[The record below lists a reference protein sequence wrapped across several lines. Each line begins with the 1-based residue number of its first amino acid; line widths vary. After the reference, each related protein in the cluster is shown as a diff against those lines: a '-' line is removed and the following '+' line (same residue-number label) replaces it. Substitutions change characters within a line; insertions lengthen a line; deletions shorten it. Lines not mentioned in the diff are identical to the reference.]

1 MAKLIVIKDN
11 RYFDSVF
18 LMQAARRMEAEP
30 GIRSA
35 SALMATEANR
45 NLLES
50 LGFGGTDPGG
60 GLSSTGSNDLIVALE
75 GEAAAIE
82 AVAAQ
87 IDAWLSPIHAAGEA
101 GAAAWEPRTVAEAV
115 SAQPDASV
123 AVISV
128 PGEHAGR
135 EARQAMREGL
145 HVFLFSSQVPL
156 AEERTLKEEGRTRGL
171 LVMGPD
177 CGTAYLG
184 GAGIGF
190 ANAVRRG
197 AIGAVASSGT
207 GLQEFAC
214 LVHHGGAGISHGLG
228 TGSHDLSDAIGGIST
243 LAALEALERDPATQV
258 IAVLAK
264 PAGAAVEAK
273 ILEALSACSKPVV
286 ACFLGR
292 HRPVSM
298 TARGGVRWASTL
310 DEAAALAL
318 LEAGPGAPSRNAEIP
333 AAASAQLQGLLPE
346 QRSVRGLFA
355 GGTFCYQAQ
364 ALFLEAGL
372 TVRSNAP
379 MLGASSL
386 SAGSGPGHVLLDL
399 GAEEF
404 VAGRP
409 HPMIDPTLRRQRLLE
424 AGEDPSVGVIL
435 LDFILGAIASKDP
448 AGDLLAAIRSAQDSA
463 RRRGGHL
470 CIAASVC
477 GTESDAQG
485 LASQTAAL
493 SGAGVV
499 VFPTAAR
506 AAAFCRD
513 AAAEL
518 QNRKEASHAHDA

>member
-1 MAKLIVIKDN
+1 MAKLTVIRDN

-35 SALMATEANR
+35 SALMATGANR
-45 NLLES
+45 RLLES
-50 LGFGGTDPGG
+50 LGFGGPGPGG
-60 GLSSTGSNDLIVALE
+60 LPSTGPNDLIVALE
-75 GEAAAIE
+75 GEPAAVN
-82 AVAAQ
+82 AVA
-87 IDAWLSPIHAAGEA
+87 DRLDGWLAPARAAE
-101 GAAAWEPRTVAEAV
+101 GAAAWEPRTLAEALA
-115 SAQPDASV
+115 SAPDGSV

-135 EARQAMREGL
+135 EARQALRAGL

-156 AEERTLKEEGRTRGL
+156 AEERALKEEAQARGL

-214 LVHHGGAGISHGLG
+214 LVHQGGAGISHGLG
-228 TGSHDLSDAIGGIST
+228 AGSRDLSDAIGGRST
-243 LAALEALERDPATQV
+243 LAALKALERDPGTRV

-264 PAGAAVEAK
+264 PAGDAMQAR
-273 ILEALSACSKPVV
+273 ILDALSACAKPAV

-292 HRPVSM
+292 PRPLSM
-298 TARGGVRWASTL
+298 AARGGVRWASTL
-310 DEAAALAL
+310 DEAADRALDAL
-318 LEAGPGAPSRNAEIP
+318 EPGSRGGSRDPETP
-333 AAASAQLQGLLPE
+333 AAAGAQLQGLLPE

-364 ALFLEAGL
+364 AMFGEAGL
-372 TVRSNAP
+372 EVRSNAP
-379 MLGASSL
+379 MPGASSL
-386 SAGSGPGHVLLDL
+386 SARSAGHVFLDL

-409 HPMIDPTLRRQRLLE
+409 HPMIDPALRRQRLLE
-424 AGEDPSVGVIL
+424 AGEDPSVGIIL

-448 AGDLLAAIRSAQDSA
+448 AGDLLAAIRSAQEAA
-463 RRRGGHL
+463 RRRGGRL

-477 GTESDAQG
+477 GTEGDAQG
-485 LASQTAAL
+485 RASQIAAL
-493 SGAGVV
+493 AGAGVL

-513 AAAEL
+513 AAMQL